1 MRAVLNRWILAVAL
15 VPATV
20 QAQSITPTQTTLR
33 LFGQTSA
40 SVLSAE
46 KRLYTFY
53 FNTLRTRYIAVEAT
67 VEYAP
72 AATAFRLAIACQM
85 TSPDGRTTTDGIWK
99 IGADVTAGS
108 TRAVGANLMFGAGK
122 DGWQTGLYKVTCS
135 SGGPLGETAFQMSPG
150 PSLLGDSELRLKE
163 VRFFPT
169 GAQVTPQPQRNYQDS
184 FSATEATRI
193 GIELSF
199 VHPGLTKSG
208 DVPVD
213 CYYLS
218 SIGTVFGTL
227 SFVYSLKPPAASGS
241 GAMGIGWDEPGHWA
255 RGNYLAICQIHGRPI
270 SVDRFSVR

>member
-1 MRAVLNRWILAVAL
+1 VKASLGRWILAGTLLPVSL
-15 VPATV
+15 L
-20 QAQSITPTQTTLR
+20 AQTITPTQTTLR
-33 LFGQTSA
+33 LFGQSSA

-46 KRLYTFY
+46 ERLYTFY

-72 AATAFRLAIACQM
+72 AAAAFRMAIACRM
-85 TSPDGRTTTDGIWK
+85 TTPDGKTTTDGIWK
-99 IGADVTAGS
+99 IPADVTAGS
-108 TRAVGANLMFGAGK
+108 TRAVGANVMFGAGK

-135 SGGPLGETAFQMSPG
+135 SGRPLGETAFQMSPG
-150 PSLLGDSELRLKE
+150 PSLLGDTELRLKE

-199 VHPGLTKSG
+199 VHPALTKSG
-208 DVPVD
+208 EVPVD

-241 GAMGIGWDEPGHWA
+241 GAIGIGWEEPGHWS
-255 RGNYLAICQIHGRPI
+255 RGEYLAICQIHGRPI
-270 SVDRFSVR
+270 AVERFSVR